1 MVVTEEGK
9 SFSVYWFIPENTQ
22 KKTSN
27 TAYSKLFINIPSKH
41 LKDNEHNSLCFA
53 WKYVQTFVLGHY
65 LFLKA
70 HSFLQ
75 ALLLVNCL
83 YLDTD
88 NVHGQITIHNFFTKE
103 RLYLYIITVNLNIS
117 RMYNPTPNWKKL
129 NVSDLRMNDHV
140 LKQDHEQCTIKQP
153 APGCKTARCE
163 KNTQIVEF

>member
-9 SFSVYWFIPENTQ
+9 SFSVYWVIPENTL

-41 LKDNEHNSLCFA
+41 LKDNKHNSLCFA
-53 WKYVQTFVLGHY
+53 WKYVQTFVLGHH

-88 NVHGQITIHNFFTKE
+88 NVHEQITIHNFFTKE

-117 RMYNPTPNWKKL
+117 RMYNPTLNWKKL
-129 NVSDLRMNDHV
+129 NVSDLRINDHV
-140 LKQDHEQCTIKQP
+140 LKQDHEQASP
-153 APGCKTARCE
+153 WM
-163 KNTQIVEF
+163 

>member
-1 MVVTEEGK
+1 M
-9 SFSVYWFIPENTQ
+9 
-22 KKTSN
+22 
-27 TAYSKLFINIPSKH
+27 
-41 LKDNEHNSLCFA
+41 
-53 WKYVQTFVLGHY
+53 
-65 LFLKA
+65 FLKA

-103 RLYLYIITVNLNIS
+103 RLDLYIITVNLNIS

-129 NVSDLRMNDHV
+129 NVSDLRMNDH
-140 LKQDHEQCTIKQP
+140 DQCTIKQP